1 MERQQP
7 NGLAGVGIGVL
18 AQLEQQKMAGDNR
31 GSGQKRRGKVGL
43 AFDPIA
49 AALRQMHE
57 DVASE
62 AIPDD
67 FMRLLDQIEALDTGK
82 RKSGE

>member
-1 MERQQP
+1 MEGQHP
-7 NGLAGVGIGVL
+7 EGLRRVSGGLL
-18 AQLEQQKMAGDNR
+18 AQLEREKMAGEKGVGGN
-31 GSGQKRRGKVGL
+31 KRRGKVGL

-49 AALRQMHE
+49 AALKQMHE

-67 FMRLLDQIEALDTGK
+67 FMRLLDEIDERSAA
-82 RKSGE
+82 RKTPE

>member
-1 MERQQP
+1 MDSQQP
-7 NGLAGVGIGVL
+7 GELTGVGSGVL

-31 GSGQKRRGKVGL
+31 GNAQKRRGKVGL

-57 DVASE
+57 DVTSE

-67 FMRLLDQIEALDTGK
+67 FLRLLDEIDARDTSA
-82 RKSGE
+82 RKHGE